1 MAMTT
6 SNGGIGSTTAY
17 SGVIP
22 PGTQAFYD
30 RNLLM
35 RAVPADVHGRFG
47 QVRTLKKASGNQMK
61 FRRYELLPI
70 NLTPLTEG
78 VVKSSGTVTLTDITV
93 PLQQYGD
100 FLEFTEMVE
109 FTNQDSVLTEL
120 GDLNGDQAGTTIDM
134 VRRDV
139 LAAGTNVIYANGA
152 SRNTIN
158 TVCTAVALRTA
169 IRTLGRSSAKFV
181 REIINAT
188 TGEGT
193 QPIRKAYASVI
204 HPDTE
209 AQFDGGLAGYIPVAE
224 YSSAM
229 KAEEDE
235 CGAFRALRFW
245 QSPNSKI
252 FSDSGAAIAADGMI
266 STTGVSNDV
275 YATLIF
281 AQQAYGIV
289 PLAGEAMRNII
300 KPRTSGGPS
309 NPLEQFGTSAWKAI
323 TTTVRLNENF
333 MIRIEHSN
341 LTTLT

>member
-1 MAMTT
+1 MPMTT
-6 SNGGIGSTTAY
+6 SNGGTNSTTAY

-22 PGTQAFYD
+22 PGIQAYYD

-47 QVRTLKKASGNQMK
+47 QIRPIKKASGNQIK

-78 VVKSSGTVTLTDITV
+78 VVPSSGTVTLTDLVVT
-93 PLQQYGD
+93 LNQYGG
-100 FLEFTEMVE
+100 FLEFTDMVE
-109 FTNQDSVLTEL
+109 FTNQDAVLTEL
-120 GDLNGDQAGTTIDM
+120 GDLNGDQAGTTIDQ

-139 LAAGTNVIYANGA
+139 LVAGTNVIYTNGSA
-152 SRNTIN
+152 RNTLN
-158 TVCTAVALRTA
+158 TVLGQIALRTA
-169 IRTLGRSSAKFV
+169 IRTLGRNSAKFV

-188 TGEGT
+188 TGVGT
-193 QPIRKAYASVI
+193 QPIRKAYAAII

-209 AQFDGGLAGYIPVAE
+209 AQIDGGLAGYVPVAE

-235 CGAFRALRFW
+235 VGSFRAIRFW
-245 QSPNSKI
+245 QSPNAKV
-252 FSDSGAAIAADGMI
+252 FADSGAAVGADGMI
-266 STTGVSNDV
+266 STTGTLNDV

-281 AQQAYGIV
+281 AQQAYGLV
-289 PLAGEAMRNII
+289 PLSGEGMKNII

-309 NPLEQFGTSAWKAI
+309 NPLEQFGTSGWKAI
-323 TTTVRLNENF
+323 TTTARLNENF
-333 MIRIEHSN
+333 MIRIEHTN
-341 LTTLT
+341 LSVLN